1 MSVAWV
7 LGDMQSQLAR
17 AIRDTFPRNNN
28 IQTAGVAGEGLTWR
42 IEVGQVGCKS
52 GKKMDSVAEL
62 PRPLL

>member
-7 LGDMQSQLAR
+7 LGDLQSQLGR

-42 IEVGQVGCKS
+42 IEVGQVDCKI
-52 GKKMDSVAEL
+52 GKKMYSVAEL
-62 PRPLL
+62 KKR